1 MMKLSARLY
10 KTALAAIVASLV
22 LGGCKS
28 PVYGAESGEATRPV
42 SRETPVG
49 QVIIYDKQ
57 QDNGEFKE
65 NCRFNFKT
73 ERVDFQ
79 DGDHNCTNDNAY
91 FFKLENV
98 PSASHVSFFDDPD
111 CDVDEGNFDFNVKTI
126 RNPTTMQHPYSL
138 KTAHGQEVGT
148 ILDPG
153 GVRLFSKHGD
163 EQVEGKLSCVRME
176 LSPTPENP

>member
-1 MMKLSARLY
+1 MKLSTRLY
-10 KTALAAIVASLV
+10 KTALATIVASLV

-28 PVYGAESGEATRPV
+28 PVYDAESGEATRPV
-42 SRETPVG
+42 SSQTAVG

-65 NCRFNFKT
+65 NCRFNFKD
-73 ERVDFQ
+73 ENVNFQ
-79 DGDHNCTNDNAY
+79 KDDYDCSNDEAY

-98 PSASHVSFFDDPD
+98 PSASYVSFFDDPD
-111 CDVDEGNFDFNVKTI
+111 CDVGDGNFDFKVKTI

-138 KTAHGQEVGT
+138 KTAHGQAEGT

-153 GVRLFSKHGD
+153 GVRLDSKNGN
-163 EQVEGKLSCVRME
+163 EQVEGKLSCVKME
-176 LSPTPENP
+176 LSP